1 MATDVVEPL
10 TDKRFDGPKVTQFSV
25 FVKNRAGALM
35 NIVKLLQKGNIEV
48 VALSVLDAT
57 DSAVVRMLVSDPEQV
72 EEMFRKNDIAFSTTD
87 MVVVEM
93 VEVGRDLARVLTALL
108 QAEVNIFFSY
118 PLLTRPHGRSALA
131 LHVDDDECATA
142 VLQGER
148 FRLLSQIDIS
158 R

>member
-1 MATDVVEPL
+1 MAFDLASPL
-10 TDKRFDGPKVTQFSV
+10 TDKTFDGPKVTQFSV
-25 FVKNRAGALM
+25 FVKNKAGALM
-35 NIVKLLQKGNIEV
+35 HIVNLLNQSSIEI

-72 EEMFRKNDIAFSTTD
+72 NELFREHEVAFSTTE

-93 VEVGRDLARVLTALL
+93 AEVARDLTRVLSALL
-108 QAEVNIFFSY
+108 QAEVNIYFSY

-131 LHVDDDECATA
+131 LHVDDDECASA
-142 VLQGER
+142 VLGGEG
-148 FRLLSQIDIS
+148 FRLLTQAEIS

>member
-1 MATDVVEPL
+1 MAFDLASPL
-10 TDKRFDGPKVTQFSV
+10 TDQTFDGPKVTQFSV
-25 FVKNRAGALM
+25 FVKNKAGALM
-35 NIVKLLQKGNIEV
+35 HIVQLLNQSSIEI

-72 EEMFRKNDIAFSTTD
+72 TELFREHDVAFSTTE

-93 VEVGRDLARVLTALL
+93 AEVARDLTRVLSALV
-108 QAEVNIFFSY
+108 QAEVNIYFSY

-131 LHVDDDECATA
+131 LHVDDDECASA
-142 VLQGER
+142 VLSGEG
-148 FRLLSQIDIS
+148 FRLLTQAEIS

>member
-1 MATDVVEPL
+1 
-10 TDKRFDGPKVTQFSV
+10 
-25 FVKNRAGALM
+25 
-35 NIVKLLQKGNIEV
+35 
-48 VALSVLDAT
+48 
-57 DSAVVRMLVSDPEQV
+57 V
-72 EEMFRKNDIAFSTTD
+72 EELFRKNDVAFSTTD